1 MRKLNSP
8 SFQSSKNDSNSKHSI
23 IVMEAVA
30 AGSSAL
36 GQRILGCALNS
47 VYDSRLGGFALK
59 DLDAFKP

>member
-1 MRKLNSP
+1 MLFWIFSLGLIEYANVTVRL
-8 SFQSSKNDSNSKHSI
+8 FVVKNDSNSKHSI

-47 VYDSRLGGFALK
+47 GL
-59 DLDAFKP
+59 